1 MPKFILLY
9 SSDCTTVQFVL
20 FQPCDPQDLNA
31 RLCQSREL
39 SKNRFVEGKVLERS
53 TALWGAGGP
62 GQHYW
67 GTWHSPGTGELVCPW
82 QLCPQLHASAAT
94 ERECLCHPLCECR
107 TCVFN
112 WAPHTLSSYS
122 WSDPWWLVGCVR
134 RGVMGWS
141 GVTSFSE
148 AAICMLF
155 SLQEKLLAE
164 YIFKDFLQWM
174 CHMKACHHPVV

>member
-1 MPKFILLY
+1 MPDSARAGSWAKTDLWRGRCWREARPCGVQVAQGSITGGLDIPPAPGSWSALGSCGLSSMLQLLLRGNVYVIL
-9 SSDCTTVQFVL
+9 FV
-20 FQPCDPQDLNA
+20 
-31 RLCQSREL
+31 S
-39 SKNRFVEGKVLERS
+39 
-53 TALWGAGGP
+53 AG
-62 GQHYW
+62 
-67 GTWHSPGTGELVCPW
+67 
-82 QLCPQLHASAAT
+82 HASLT
-94 ERECLCHPLCECR
+94 EPL
-107 TCVFN
+107 THWV
-112 WAPHTLSSYS
+112 HIV